1 MKHWVIILGCLM
13 LGQLAL
19 AYDDFS
25 KETIKVTRLTSSM
38 YMLEGAGGNMTA
50 SIGSDG
56 TLLVDCDF
64 AEMSEKLLAKLKELG
79 GASPRFIINTH
90 FHYDHTGAN
99 QIFGKTATII
109 ATTESRTRLM
119 TEQVLWHRSHPAYP
133 NEGLPILTFDN
144 AISLHLNDGDVEV
157 VHYPGGHTDGDSVV
171 FFGKENV
178 VSLGDL
184 YFAGMYPIFH
194 PEHLGTLAGY
204 LRTLRQILKRLPDDA
219 QIVPGHGTLSD
230 KAALERYKKMIEA
243 SIAVVIEGRKM
254 KLTLEQIQE
263 KGLPR
268 EWEPFSHGYRTT
280 AQWLEVVYKSL
291 KDVK

>member
-1 MKHWVIILGCLM
+1 
-13 LGQLAL
+13 
-19 AYDDFS
+19 
-25 KETIKVTRLTSSM
+25 
-38 YMLEGAGGNMTA
+38 
-50 SIGSDG
+50 
-56 TLLVDCDF
+56 
-64 AEMSEKLLAKLKELG
+64 
-79 GASPRFIINTH
+79 
-90 FHYDHTGAN
+90 
-99 QIFGKTATII
+99 
-109 ATTESRTRLM
+109 
-119 TEQVLWHRSHPAYP
+119 
-133 NEGLPILTFDN
+133 
-144 AISLHLNDGDVEV
+144 
-157 VHYPGGHTDGDSVV
+157 
-171 FFGKENV
+171 
-178 VSLGDL
+178 
-184 YFAGMYPIFH
+184 MYPIFH